1 MDQDSPRSSDD
12 DQDLVH
18 SSHLDETLRELQD
31 KVNEHEETL
40 RKVRTHAPSP
50 SLSLL
55 TPPTPRPLDLA
66 DEPLC

>member
-40 RKVRTHAPSP
+40 RKVERPPFPRPPSP
-50 SLSLL
+50 P
-55 TPPTPRPLDLA
+55 PPTSFGSFGILG
-66 DEPLC
+66 